1 MKTVSFAKCAVIA
14 ALFVAGCASDT
25 GKTAAS
31 PCTSPR
37 PLEVGVYAGTGP
49 RSNGCVEWFRLVSAS
64 PEMNLT
70 LLDGDD
76 VRSGALDKLDLIVM
90 PGGSSASIKKDLGPK
105 GVAGLKDFIRNG
117 GGYVGTCAG
126 CSLLMEEKEDAA
138 RGISVIPYGRAGSK
152 GKYLMPITVNE
163 RGAAAMGIKAGE
175 YKVRYSAGPV
185 LFESKHKI
193 EGASFEVWGC
203 YASDFDCP
211 KSKLRM
217 KGMGAIVG
225 GTYGKGRVF
234 AIACHPESFP
244 STHFILKGA
253 FRYVTGREI
262 TFPPRPRAVRALSVG
277 FFSPVIRGK
286 EVAETAVALD
296 KQPGVD
302 LFPIAGAEIDTGM
315 LDHIDWLV
323 LPDGIA
329 KRYSAL
335 EGRRELL
342 NAYFERGGKAVGW
355 GAGAEQLPE
364 GGVRCASGAET
375 VKFLAAEAAK
385 GFAE

>member
-1 MKTVSFAKCAVIA
+1 MKIVSYVRLVALAV
-14 ALFVAGCASDT
+14 LFTAGCASES
-25 GKTAAS
+25 GKIASS
-31 PCTSPR
+31 PCSSAR

-76 VRSGALDKLDLIVM
+76 VRSGALGKLDLIVM

-163 RGAAAMGIKAGE
+163 RGSKAMGIKAGE

-185 LFESKHKI
+185 LFPSTNKI

-234 AIACHPESFP
+234 TIACHPESYP
-244 STHFILKGA
+244 ATHFILKGA

-277 FFSPVIRGK
+277 FFSPVICGK

-296 KQPGVD
+296 KLQSVD
-302 LFPIAGAEIDTGM
+302 LFPIAGEEIDTGM
-315 LDHIDWLV
+315 LDHIDYLV
-323 LPDGIA
+323 LPDGVSS
-329 KRYSAL
+329 RYSAL
-335 EGRRELL
+335 KGKRELL
-342 NAYFERGGKAVGW
+342 DAYFSRGGKAVGW
-355 GAGAEQLPE
+355 GAGAEHLPE
-364 GGVRCASGAET
+364 GAVRCASGADT
-375 VKFLAAEAAK
+375 VKFLAGEAAK
-385 GFAE
+385 D